1 MGFAPFGIGLLTLTV
16 YACYAAGDDDRDQEL
31 QIEATPEYGPSP
43 PLADI
48 SRQGGLVCGEI
59 INALDRNKTLTAA
72 TR

>member
-43 PLADI
+43 PCRYI
-48 SRQGGLVCGEI
+48 SARGSCMW
-59 INALDRNKTLTAA
+59 
-72 TR
+72 

>member
-43 PLADI
+43 PLPI
-48 SRQGGLVCGEI
+48 YLGKGVLHVVR
-59 INALDRNKTLTAA
+59 
-72 TR
+72 